1 MNFPPSVVRLV
12 LVKARFAV
20 SQDAGA
26 SMHGA
31 MFAASHEVEQS
42 SPQARSELYVQARE
56 LLDQTEKLIV
66 LDAAIASLPAPA
78 EMGEGK

>member
-20 SQDAGA
+20 AQDAGC

-42 SPQARSELYVQARE
+42 SPQARSELYAQARGY
-56 LLDQTEKLIV
+56 LDQIEKLKL
-66 LDAAIASLPAPA
+66 LDAAIAALPAPE
-78 EMGEGK
+78 EMGE